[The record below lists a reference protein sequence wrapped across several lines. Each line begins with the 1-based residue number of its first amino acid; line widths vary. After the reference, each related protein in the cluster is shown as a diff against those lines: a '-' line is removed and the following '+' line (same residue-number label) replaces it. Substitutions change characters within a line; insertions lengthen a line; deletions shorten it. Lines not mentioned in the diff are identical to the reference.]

1 MSNAYGEFGPM
12 VLFVKDVVRARDFYV
27 DVLGFSL
34 GFEDETSAGV
44 LLGDDLL
51 LLVSVPSA
59 ADMLVGEDLGTPR
72 NQRAV
77 GLFNIFVED
86 VDVAYE
92 RLRSRGVTFIV
103 DPVNRE
109 WGRRTAHFKDPDG
122 FIWEISQ
129 SID

>member
-1 MSNAYGEFGPM
+1 MSYGYGEFGPM
-12 VLFVKDVVRARDFYV
+12 VLFVEDVVRARDFYV

-51 LLVSVPSA
+51 LLVSVASA

-72 NQRAV
+72 NQRPV

-92 RLRSRGVTFIV
+92 RLRSMGVTFIV

>member
-1 MSNAYGEFGPM
+1 MSSFIGTFGPI
-12 VLFVKDVVRARDFYV
+12 VLFVEDVARARDFYV

-44 LLGDDLL
+44 FLAEELL
-51 LLVSVPSA
+51 LLVSVASGE
-59 ADMLVGEDLGTPR
+59 DMLVGENLGTPR
-72 NQRAV
+72 NQRGAA
-77 GLFNIFVED
+77 LFNIFVDD
-86 VDVAYE
+86 VDVVFE
-92 RLRSRGVTFIV
+92 RLRSLGVTFIV

>member
-12 VLFVKDVVRARDFYV
+12 VLFVEDVVRARDFYV

-72 NQRAV
+72 SQRSV

>member
-1 MSNAYGEFGPM
+1 
-12 VLFVKDVVRARDFYV
+12 VRARDFYV
-27 DVLGFSL
+27 DVLGFSF

-44 LLGDDLL
+44 FLGDDLL
-51 LLVSVPSA
+51 LLVTVPSA
-59 ADMLVGEDLGTPR
+59 ADMLIGEDLGTPR
-72 NQRAV
+72 NQRPV

-92 RLRSRGVTFIV
+92 RLRSLGVTFIV
-103 DPVNRE
+103 DPTDRD

-129 SID
+129 SIE

>member
-12 VLFVKDVVRARDFYV
+12 VLFVEDVVRARDFYV

-72 NQRAV
+72 NQRPV

>member
-12 VLFVKDVVRARDFYV
+12 VLFVEDVVRARDFYV

-34 GFEDETSAGV
+34 GFEDESSAGV

>member
-12 VLFVKDVVRARDFYV
+12 VLFIEDVVRARDFYV

>member
-1 MSNAYGEFGPM
+1 MGEATSAFGPP
-12 VLFVKDVVRARDFYV
+12 VLFVEDVVRARDFYV
-27 DVLGFSL
+27 DVLGMSL

-44 LLGDDLL
+44 FFGEELL

-59 ADMLVGEDLGTPR
+59 SEMLVGEELGTPR
-72 NQRAV
+72 NQRPV
-77 GLFNIFVED
+77 GLFNIFVEN
-86 VDVAYE
+86 VDESFA
-92 RLRSRGVTFIV
+92 RLKSLGVSFIN
-103 DPVNRE
+103 DPIDRE

>member
-12 VLFVKDVVRARDFYV
+12 VLFVEDVVRARDFYV

-51 LLVSVPSA
+51 LLVSVASA

-72 NQRAV
+72 NQRPV

-92 RLRSRGVTFIV
+92 RLRSMGVTFIV

>member
-1 MSNAYGEFGPM
+1 M
-12 VLFVKDVVRARDFYV
+12 RARDFYV

-59 ADMLVGEDLGTPR
+59 ADMLVREDLGTPR
-72 NQRAV
+72 NQRPV

-92 RLRSRGVTFIV
+92 RLRSMGVTFIV